1 MTPFCF
7 VVGVVGGTK
16 QDKTTVLGRTI
27 CMLRVFC
34 VGDDDSATQRLVMT
48 R

>member
-7 VVGVVGGTK
+7 VGVVGGTK
-16 QDKTTVLGRTI
+16 QDKTNVLGRTI

-34 VGDDDSATQRLVMT
+34 VGDADSSATPRLVMT